1 MMWVGLRCVP
11 PALSSTRHHT
21 IALCDFTLFTLKA
34 LLILPGSFFS
44 SGCGLAPKAWRL
56 RGVSAQA
63 SAFSRWLNAALA
75 HPT

>member
-34 LLILPGSFFS
+34 LLILPGSFFQVVAVWRQRR
-44 SGCGLAPKAWRL
+44 GALGVCRPKHPL
-56 RGVSAQA
+56 
-63 SAFSRWLNAALA
+63 SRAG
-75 HPT
+75 